1 MNLTVGIRARI
12 CYNIVVIINHYIR
25 SDFAD
30 MDSFTDLWKLIIP
43 SVIDE
48 IGETP
53 YDVWIKPIVP
63 VELTSDEAVIK
74 VASDF
79 CRKVISGRYSQSIKN
94 AILNITGLDV
104 NIKIITND
112 ESGVSE
118 IKETKE
124 EEDDSFDYTF
134 DSFVVGSTNRFAH
147 AAAQAVSNNPG
158 KAYNP
163 LFIYGPSGMG
173 KTHLLFAI
181 RDKILKDH
189 PDMNIV
195 YIKGDE
201 FTNDLIEA
209 LGRDRHEL
217 SDFRKKYR
225 YADVFLMDDI
235 HFIAGKEQTQEE
247 FFNTF
252 NSLHQENKQIV
263 LTSDRPPRDIKT
275 LEERLRTRF
284 ESGLLAD
291 IQPPEF
297 ETRIAIVKRKA
308 AQYNMELPDDIAEFI
323 ATKVKSNIRQLE
335 GVVKKINI
343 MCLIDKEKPSVNIAQ
358 NAIKDIL
365 SDNEPM
371 ENKIEKIIQEVARA
385 FNVQPQDI
393 YSKKRTANLSLAR
406 QVAMYCVREV
416 TNLAYDAIGKQFSG
430 RDHTTVIYAVQQITD
445 KIKVQSDLKSTI
457 DDIIKNVN
465 S

>member
-1 MNLTVGIRARI
+1 
-12 CYNIVVIINHYIR
+12 
-25 SDFAD
+25 
-30 MDSFTDLWKLIIP
+30 MDSFTDLWKLITP
-43 SVIDE
+43 TVLDE
-48 IGETP
+48 IGETA
-53 YDVWIKPIVP
+53 YNVWISPIVP
-63 VELTSDEAVIK
+63 VELTSEEAVLK
-74 VASDF
+74 VPSDF
-79 CRKVISGRYSQSIKN
+79 YRNVISGRYSQSIKN
-94 AILNITGLDV
+94 AILSITALDV
-104 NIKIITND
+104 DIRIITNE
-112 ESGVSE
+112 ESGITE
-118 IKETKE
+118 IKQMEDET
-124 EEDDSFDYTF
+124 EDDNEYTF
-134 DSFVVGSTNRFAH
+134 ESFVVGSTNRFAH

-173 KTHLLFAI
+173 KTHLLYAI
-181 RDKILKDH
+181 RDKILNDN

-195 YIKGDE
+195 YIKGDQ
-201 FTNDLIEA
+201 FTNELIEA
-209 LGRDRHEL
+209 VRKDQYEL

-263 LTSDRPPRDIKT
+263 LTSDRPPKDIKT
-275 LEERLRTRF
+275 LEDRLRTRF

-297 ETRIAIVKRKA
+297 ETRIAIIKRKA
-308 AQYNMELPDDIAEFI
+308 TQYNMDLPDDIAEFI

-343 MCLIDKEKPSVNIAQ
+343 MCLIDKEKPSINIAQ

-365 SDNEPM
+365 NDSEPVST
-371 ENKIEKIIQEVARA
+371 KIEKIILEVARA

-406 QVAMYCVREV
+406 QVSMYCVREV
-416 TNLAYDAIGKQFSG
+416 TSLPYDNIGKQFSG
-430 RDHTTVIYAVQQITD
+430 RDHTTVIYACQQIAD
-445 KIKVQSDLKSTI
+445 KIATQTDLKSTI

>member
-1 MNLTVGIRARI
+1 
-12 CYNIVVIINHYIR
+12 
-25 SDFAD
+25 

-104 NIKIITND
+104 DIKIITND

-118 IKETKE
+118 IKEAKE

>member
-1 MNLTVGIRARI
+1 
-12 CYNIVVIINHYIR
+12 
-25 SDFAD
+25 

>member
-1 MNLTVGIRARI
+1 LNLTVGIRARI
-12 CYNIVVIINHYIR
+12 CYNIVVIINQYIR

-104 NIKIITND
+104 DIKIITND

-118 IKETKE
+118 IKEAKE

>member
-1 MNLTVGIRARI
+1 
-12 CYNIVVIINHYIR
+12 
-25 SDFAD
+25 

-118 IKETKE
+118 IKEAKE